1 MLVTNDCLLLLL
13 DVKHLYVVLY
23 KAVSNM
29 CENFHANCIIKMHS
43 DRDLDELY
51 YMLLVYLYAHNSQP
65 EAALLL
71 SQYLVKPFL
80 SPFKKQVFWRVER
93 EIKMILKKVVHSF
106 FYLCLRKWC
115 DISFLVVGGCLIL
128 MLLLVYQRLT
138 HQVHYVVNVVKSS

>member
-1 MLVTNDCLLLLL
+1 MLVFNDCLLVLL

-51 YMLLVYLYAHNSQP
+51 YMLLAYLYAHNSQP

-71 SQYLVKPFL
+71 SQYLVKTFFIPIQET
-80 SPFKKQVFWRVER
+80 S
-93 EIKMILKKVVHSF
+93 ILES
-106 FYLCLRKWC
+106 
-115 DISFLVVGGCLIL
+115 
-128 MLLLVYQRLT
+128 
-138 HQVHYVVNVVKSS
+138 